1 MLYEDLDDANN
12 DEIAKICEN
21 LYLASARCDK
31 HFRSYSTRTSTA
43 KYAEAV
49 AQEDLACDF
58 IDSVV
63 MGNYNEMGLLNID
76 DYTAIESQSG
86 WFSETRKGVTPI
98 QIFGLVASLSACAVL
113 AVWSMTL
120 HQSLSKRGPWRPRRT
135 GASNAIETLDRQNS
149 GIVMGRS
156 QSNAYY
162 LD

>member
-21 LYLASARCDK
+21 LYMASARCDK
-31 HFRSYSTRTSTA
+31 HFRSYNTRTSQA

-58 IDSVV
+58 INTVV
-63 MGNYNEMGLLNID
+63 MGNYDEMGFLNSNA
-76 DYTAIESQSG
+76 YAAIESQNG
-86 WFSETRKGVTPI
+86 WFSETKKGVTPI
-98 QIFGLVASLSACAVL
+98 QIFGLVASLSACAIF

-120 HQSLSKRGPWRPRRT
+120 HQSLSKRGPWRPRRY
-135 GASNAIETLDRQNS
+135 GANAIEPIDRQNS

-156 QSNAYY
+156 QSNGYY